1 MCIRDRLWAFILALL
16 VYKHGKGMGAFRTI
30 FFVPFTMSL
39 AITATIWGIMFNPN
53 GGFINSILGL
63 IRIKPLQFL
72 TSPSQA
78 LGSIIFLVSWRC
90 VGYWMIF
97 LISGLQNISQ
107 SLYESAWIDGARAWQ
122 SFWYIT
128 LPMMK
133 RTLLF
138 VIVAAVSYTHLTLP
152 TNSRV

>member
-1 MCIRDRLWAFILALL
+1 
-16 VYKHGKGMGAFRTI
+16 
-30 FFVPFTMSL
+30 
-39 AITATIWGIMFNPN
+39 
-53 GGFINSILGL
+53 
-63 IRIKPLQFL
+63 
-72 TSPSQA
+72 
-78 LGSIIFLVSWRC
+78 
-90 VGYWMIF
+90 MIF

-138 VIVAAVSYTHLTLP
+138 VIVADTTIA
-152 TNSRV
+152 RVEESAHQTEKIPLKVNQIDTEIVRHRHCLF